1 MLQPKTTIAIV
12 DDHPIIIEGL
22 VKLLH
27 KTSSFEIVGGFTSGQ
42 EFISALKITSIKIVL
57 LDIILPD
64 ISGIDIC
71 KEIKAISPDT
81 VVLAFSNHQERSA
94 IMKMLANGANGY
106 ILKDAPIDE
115 IVNCIN
121 LALNGHIAFSKA
133 ISEIIARPPLDGNQG
148 IVHLTVRE
156 KEILKLIATGLNTNG
171 IAELLFLSKFTVE
184 NHRKNLLQK
193 MKAKNVADLM
203 RIATQGG
210 LL

>member
-27 KTSSFEIVGGFTSGQ
+27 KTSSFDIVGGFTSGH
-42 EFISALKITSIKIVL
+42 EFISALKITPVKIVL

-121 LALNGHIAFSKA
+121 MALTGHIAFSKA
-133 ISEIIARPPLDGNQG
+133 INEIIARPPLDGYQG
-148 IVHLTVRE
+148 IANLTVRE

-193 MKAKNVADLM
+193 MKAKNAVDLI
-203 RIATQGG
+203 RLATLEG